1 MYISRRVVDIV
12 CCAEAKY
19 KSILLPN
26 HVQRLDH
33 FSPLSLFLSVS
44 LVAHQQLTKW
54 NKPSYNYQ
62 HEYDTFFPLSPPKNA
77 VDNDLLAED
86 HPPIAEIKC
95 KQHRIM
101 NQFFFCIRNITA
113 RKNQPHRCQTTH
125 NLPLHWTYE
134 RDERQKKLEFMPCNV
149 HVKSNASPMW
159 WALIEWN
166 LKQTNNNE
174 IIIKKNETEH
184 VEVVISVT

>member
-101 NQFFFCIRNITA
+101 NQFFFAFAILQPEKTSLIDAKQRIICLYIERTKET
-113 RKNQPHRCQTTH
+113 RDKKN
-125 NLPLHWTYE
+125 
-134 RDERQKKLEFMPCNV
+134 
-149 HVKSNASPMW
+149 
-159 WALIEWN
+159 WN
-166 LKQTNNNE
+166 LCLAMCM
-174 IIIKKNETEH
+174 
-184 VEVVISVT
+184 

>member
-77 VDNDLLAED
+77 VDCWQKTIHLLPKSSANSIELWT
-86 HPPIAEIKC
+86 
-95 KQHRIM
+95 
-101 NQFFFCIRNITA
+101 NFFFAFAILQPEKTSLIDAKQRIICLYIERTKET
-113 RKNQPHRCQTTH
+113 RDKKN
-125 NLPLHWTYE
+125 
-134 RDERQKKLEFMPCNV
+134 
-149 HVKSNASPMW
+149 
-159 WALIEWN
+159 WN
-166 LKQTNNNE
+166 LCLAMCMWNQTPAQCDE
-174 IIIKKNETEH
+174 P
-184 VEVVISVT
+184 

>member
-1 MYISRRVVDIV
+1 MIFHVYFETCRWYCVLCRSEIQIDSV
-12 CCAEAKY
+12 AKSCS
-19 KSILLPN
+19 KARSFFP
-26 HVQRLDH
+26 
-33 FSPLSLFLSVS
+33 SLSLFLSVS

-101 NQFFFCIRNITA
+101 NQFFFAFAILQPEKTSLIDAKQRIICLYIERTKETKDK
-113 RKNQPHRCQTTH
+113 KN
-125 NLPLHWTYE
+125 
-134 RDERQKKLEFMPCNV
+134 
-149 HVKSNASPMW
+149 
-159 WALIEWN
+159 WN
-166 LKQTNNNE
+166 LCLAMCMWNQTPAQCDE
-174 IIIKKNETEH
+174 P
-184 VEVVISVT
+184 

>member
-125 NLPLHWTYE
+125 NLPLH
-134 RDERQKKLEFMPCNV
+134 
-149 HVKSNASPMW
+149 
-159 WALIEWN
+159 
-166 LKQTNNNE
+166 
-174 IIIKKNETEH
+174 
-184 VEVVISVT
+184 

>member
-1 MYISRRVVDIV
+1 MILVTRTHIISFPLTLTLAVDYSNAKHMLHSMNLVAFAYDISCIFRDV
-12 CCAEAKY
+12 SLILCAVPKRNTNRFC
-19 KSILLPN
+19 LPN

-33 FSPLSLFLSVS
+33 FSPLSLSLFLSVP

-62 HEYDTFFPLSPPKNA
+62 HEYDTFFPFSPPKNA

-101 NQFFFCIRNITA
+101 NFF
-113 RKNQPHRCQTTH
+113 
-125 NLPLHWTYE
+125 LHSQYYSP
-134 RDERQKKLEFMPCNV
+134 KKPASSMPND
-149 HVKSNASPMW
+149 A
-159 WALIEWN
+159 
-166 LKQTNNNE
+166 
-174 IIIKKNETEH
+174 
-184 VEVVISVT
+184 